1 MNPQPDQSKKS
12 GDKFE
17 IITIMMQ
24 ADGTYFIDVKK
35 KRPLNSPSWR
45 HTEADRK
52 RRQKAADENMRLLEA
67 QTSYTLQ
74 EVVDYIEANPEA

>member
-35 KRPLNSPSWR
+35 KRPLNSPSG
-45 HTEADRK
+45 
-52 RRQKAADENMRLLEA
+52 
-67 QTSYTLQ
+67 
-74 EVVDYIEANPEA
+74 